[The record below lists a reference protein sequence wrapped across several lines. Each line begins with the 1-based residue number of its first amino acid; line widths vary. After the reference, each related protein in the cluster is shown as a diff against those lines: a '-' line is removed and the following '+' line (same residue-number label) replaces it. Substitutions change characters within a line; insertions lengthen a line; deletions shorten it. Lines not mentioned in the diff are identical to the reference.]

1 MRLKL
6 CLLLVFMITY
16 SWSQTTKTFGS
27 SGTFAV
33 PSGVTSIN
41 VQAWGGGGSGGGASG
56 SPLLLGRGAAGG
68 GGGAYASGP
77 VSVTSGT
84 TLNVVVASQ
93 TAGTTGTGTA
103 GGNSTIT
110 GFESSILAA
119 GGSGGAANNA
129 GGTPLGGTGG
139 TTAASAG
146 TTKLAGSNGGNGNSW
161 NLLGLLLSSGP
172 GGAGAN
178 NGGAGGAA
186 VSGLIL
192 SNAAGNAGSTPGGA
206 GSGAINSALGAPYT
220 GGAGAAGQVIISYT
234 CPTYSITSTTA
245 TNVCSTSG
253 TTSTVTLTSGAGA
266 LPVGNYVVTYN
277 RSSPAAT
284 ALTANLVVTTA
295 GTGNFTAT
303 GLSTAGT
310 STITIT
316 KLTSETCSSN
326 ITTNNTATITI
337 APATVGGTVSGGTS
351 ICTGNTSGLLT
362 LSGNVG
368 TVVKWQFAVS
378 PFSTWTDVSNP
389 TTANTYT
396 SVSLTATTQFR
407 AVIIGIC
414 GTANSG
420 TTTVTVNPVP
430 TITLTENSIDIC
442 FQDNS
447 SGTPITGVFEGLTGS
462 PTTYSIVWNPSPA
475 NNFVAVTDAALSGNN
490 FYFDVPAGL
499 AVGTYTGT
507 ITVKNAAGC
516 VSLGVPI
523 SINIKES
530 PTITTTGVA
539 TGVNTSASAQTSS
552 LPYSATTGNPTKYS
566 IDWDAAANS
575 ALLSD
580 QGNTVFSFAANGGNI
595 NTIQIPANVPAGTYS
610 GLITIAGEACS
621 HTVPIS
627 IVISNPAPTI
637 NLSATADDICS
648 QSSSVVTILGYNT
661 PTANPTTYSIV
672 WNPSPANSFTAVT
685 NDALPASPIDIVVPG
700 GTVPGTYTGTLTVK
714 NANGDTSPGYTF
726 TITVFQSSTITSS
739 GTLNP
744 IFTSSSSQNATLVYS
759 ATSGSPN
766 KYHIDWAD
774 NTFLADQPT
783 TLESFSASGGSL
795 HSITIAAN
803 VPAGTYTG
811 TFFISNQNCEKSYP
825 ISIVISNPTP
835 TIELAAA
842 TENVCIVNNVAPE
855 QTTLSYSA
863 TTGNPT
869 TYSIAWDSSPTNNF
883 VDVTDAS
890 LPNSPI
896 TIAVPSD
903 IFTGTYTGTLTVKN
917 SGSTVSSDYEFTVT
931 VANTPGLYINGEAII
946 SPLTTSSSPQIAT
959 LEYAQVTGA
968 LPATYNIDWDAAA
981 NTALLQDQPN
991 TAWTFEP
998 IGDIINTIAISAN
1011 VPPGTYYGTMFLNTN
1026 TCTGSVPVS
1035 IVINDPAPTINLAKT
1050 AATVCSHTN
1059 ESTTTLNYSATT
1071 GNPTTYSILWD
1082 SSPANNF
1089 VAVTDAALPA
1099 SPITIVIPAGTVAE
1113 SYTGNLTVKNA
1124 NGDVSTNSIFTV
1136 KVIQGVAL
1144 TSTQIIDPITTSS
1157 SPQTATLQYSAALG
1171 IPNKYG
1177 IDWDDNTFL
1186 GDQPITLFTFS
1197 ESGGLLNTITIS
1209 ANVPPGTYTGTFF
1222 IYGQTCQESFP
1233 ISIVISSPVPTIDLA
1248 TTAESRCSDPIET
1261 TGTTLEYSTTTGG
1274 PVTYSII
1281 WDSSPANNFAY
1292 VIDESLPASPII
1304 ISIPAGTAPQT
1315 YTGNLVVK
1323 SVDNVS
1329 SNHVFSLK
1337 IIQCDNINST
1347 GITDPLSAKNIV
1359 AGTSPNQVDSTS
1371 TTDSASAENPVVVS
1385 VLNKVIDINT
1395 FNQNIDKVFIYDVSG
1410 TLIYKKDSV
1419 ENPSLTIDNL
1429 RSGNQVLV
1437 VKVLLKNSFVKTNKI
1452 IY

>member
-1 MRLKL
+1 
-6 CLLLVFMITY
+6 MITY

-33 PSGVTSIN
+33 PSGVTSIS

-56 SPLLLGRGAAGG
+56 APLLLGRGAAGG

-84 TLNVVVASQ
+84 TLNVVVAGL

-129 GGTPLGGTGG
+129 GGTPVGGAGG

-146 TTKLAGSNGGNGNSW
+146 TTKLAGGNGGNGNSW

-192 SNAAGNAGSTPGGA
+192 SNAPGNAGSTPGGA
-206 GSGAINSALGAPYT
+206 GSGAINSALGAPYA

-253 TTSTVTLTSGAGA
+253 TTATVTLTSGAGA

-277 RSSPAAT
+277 RSSPNAT
-284 ALTANLVVTTA
+284 ALTANVVVTTA
-295 GTGNFTAT
+295 GTGTFTAT
-303 GLSTAGT
+303 GLSTAGS

-351 ICTGNTSGLLT
+351 ICAGNTSGVLT

-396 SVSLTATTQFR
+396 SVPLTATTQFR
-407 AVIIGIC
+407 AVITGIC
-414 GTANSG
+414 GTTNSG
-420 TTTVTVNPVP
+420 TTTVTVNRLPAA
-430 TITLTENSIDIC
+430 TLTKDSFDIC

-447 SGTPITGVFEGLTGS
+447 SGTHILGTFDSIINS
-462 PTTYSIVWNPSPA
+462 PTTYSIVWNSSPS
-475 NNFVAVTDAALSGNN
+475 NNFVPITDASLSGSN
-490 FYFDVPAGL
+490 FNFDFYVPAGL

-516 VSLGVPI
+516 VSLGAPLI
-523 SINIKES
+523 INIKES
-530 PTITTTGVA
+530 STIATSGNIASVCKTGTTQNASLTY
-539 TGVNTSASAQTSS
+539 SAS
-552 LPYSATTGNPTKYS
+552 TGSPTQYS
-566 IDWDAAANS
+566 IDWDSTANS
-575 ALLSD
+575 ALLTD
-580 QGNTVFSFAANGGNI
+580 QGITSFNFASGGGIVNNI
-595 NTIQIPANVPAGTYS
+595 QVPANVASGTYS
-610 GLITIAGEACS
+610 GTLLLIGGTCQASQPVTI
-621 HTVPIS
+621 TVSSP
-627 IVISNPAPTI
+627 PTI
-637 NLSATADDICS
+637 TFAN
-648 QSSSVVTILGYNT
+648 SSTVNVCYGGNTTGYLLFIDEVTGS
-661 PTANPTTYSIV
+661 PATYSIV
-672 WNPSPANSFTAVT
+672 WNSSPANNLQGVTDAPFPQNSIGFSIPSQLAV
-685 NDALPASPIDIVVPG
+685 
-700 GTVPGTYTGTLTVK
+700 GTYTGTLTVK
-714 NANGDTSPGYTF
+714 NANGC
-726 TITVFQSSTITSS
+726 VSS
-739 GTLNP
+739 GTVITINVNDTPTINTAGTINP
-744 IFTSSSSQNATLVYS
+744 IF
-759 ATSGSPN
+759 
-766 KYHIDWAD
+766 
-774 NTFLADQPT
+774 
-783 TLESFSASGGSL
+783 
-795 HSITIAAN
+795 
-803 VPAGTYTG
+803 
-811 TFFISNQNCEKSYP
+811 
-825 ISIVISNPTP
+825 
-835 TIELAAA
+835 
-842 TENVCIVNNVAPE
+842 
-855 QTTLSYSA
+855 
-863 TTGNPT
+863 
-869 TYSIAWDSSPTNNF
+869 
-883 VDVTDAS
+883 
-890 LPNSPI
+890 
-896 TIAVPSD
+896 
-903 IFTGTYTGTLTVKN
+903 
-917 SGSTVSSDYEFTVT
+917 
-931 VANTPGLYINGEAII
+931 
-946 SPLTTSSSPQIAT
+946 TSSSPQIAT
-959 LEYAQVTGA
+959 LEYSQVTGA
-968 LPATYNIDWDAAA
+968 LPETYNIDWDAAA

-1011 VPPGTYYGTMFLNTN
+1011 VPPGTYHGTMFLNTS

-1035 IVINDPAPTINLAKT
+1035 IVISDPAPTIQLAANAGGICTDVDGTDQNSILGYAETTGDPVSYSIVWSTTPANNLTNITDETLYGSPIVIIVPLATAAGIYTGTLTVKNENGIVSTGYNFSLNVRQSTKITSTGVVDGVSVSPNSQNTTLSYSTATGNPTKYFIDWNNAANAALLEDQNDTLFSFAANGGIINNIVIPANVPAGTYSGTISILGESQSCSYDTAISIVISSPVPTINLAKT
-1050 AATVCSHTN
+1050 AATVCSDTN
-1059 ESTTTLNYSATT
+1059 ESTTTLSYSA
-1071 GNPTTYSILWD
+1071 
-1082 SSPANNF
+1082 
-1089 VAVTDAALPA
+1089 
-1099 SPITIVIPAGTVAE
+1099 
-1113 SYTGNLTVKNA
+1113 
-1124 NGDVSTNSIFTV
+1124 
-1136 KVIQGVAL
+1136 
-1144 TSTQIIDPITTSS
+1144 
-1157 SPQTATLQYSAALG
+1157 
-1171 IPNKYG
+1171 
-1177 IDWDDNTFL
+1177 
-1186 GDQPITLFTFS
+1186 
-1197 ESGGLLNTITIS
+1197 
-1209 ANVPPGTYTGTFF
+1209 
-1222 IYGQTCQESFP
+1222 
-1233 ISIVISSPVPTIDLA
+1233 
-1248 TTAESRCSDPIET
+1248 
-1261 TGTTLEYSTTTGG
+1261 TTGG
-1274 PVTYSII
+1274 PVTYSIV

-1329 SNHVFSLK
+1329 SNHIFLLK
-1337 IIQCDNINST
+1337 IIQCDGINST

-1395 FNQNIDKVFIYDVSG
+1395 FNENIDKVFIYDVSG

-1419 ENPSLTIDNL
+1419 ENPSLVIDNL

-1437 VKVLLKNSFVKTNKI
+1437 VKVLLKNSTSKTKKI

>member
-1 MRLKL
+1 
-6 CLLLVFMITY
+6 MITY

-33 PSGVTSIN
+33 PSGVTSIS
-41 VQAWGGGGSGGGASG
+41 VQAWGGGGASG
-56 SPLLLGRGAAGG
+56 APLLLGRGAAGG

-129 GGTPLGGTGG
+129 GGTPVGGAGG

-146 TTKLAGSNGGNGNSW
+146 TTKLAGGNGGNGNSW

-178 NGGAGGAA
+178 NGGVGGAA

-192 SNAAGNAGSTPGGA
+192 SNAPGNAGSTPGGA
-206 GSGAINSALGAPYT
+206 GSGAINSALGAPYA

-277 RSSPAAT
+277 RSSPNAT
-284 ALTANLVVTTA
+284 ALTANVVVTTA
-295 GTGNFTAT
+295 GTGTFTAT
-303 GLSTAGT
+303 GLSTAG
-310 STITIT
+310 SSIITIT

-351 ICTGNTSGLLT
+351 ICAGNTSGALT

-396 SVSLTATTQFR
+396 SVPLTATTQFR
-407 AVIIGIC
+407 AVITAIC

-462 PTTYSIVWNPSPA
+462 PTTYSIVWNPSPV
-475 NNFVAVTDAALSGNN
+475 NNLVAITDDALSGNN
-490 FYFDVPAGL
+490 FYFEVPAGL

-516 VSLGVPI
+516 VSLGAPLI
-523 SINIKES
+523 INIKES
-530 PTITTTGVA
+530 PTI
-539 TGVNTSASAQTSS
+539 
-552 LPYSATTGNPTKYS
+552 
-566 IDWDAAANS
+566 NS
-575 ALLSD
+575 A
-580 QGNTVFSFAANGGNI
+580 G
-595 NTIQIPANVPAGTYS
+595 
-610 GLITIAGEACS
+610 
-621 HTVPIS
+621 
-627 IVISNPAPTI
+627 TI
-637 NLSATADDICS
+637 NP
-648 QSSSVVTILGYNT
+648 ILTSNT
-661 PTANPTTYSIV
+661 
-672 WNPSPANSFTAVT
+672 
-685 NDALPASPIDIVVPG
+685 
-700 GTVPGTYTGTLTVK
+700 
-714 NANGDTSPGYTF
+714 
-726 TITVFQSSTITSS
+726 
-739 GTLNP
+739 
-744 IFTSSSSQNATLVYS
+744 SQNATLVYS
-759 ATSGSPN
+759 ATTGNPDRYS
-766 KYHIDWAD
+766 IDWAD
-774 NTFLADQPT
+774 NTFLADQPI
-783 TLESFSASGGSL
+783 TLDSFSASGGAL
-795 HSITIAAN
+795 HSITISAN

-811 TFFISNQNCEKSYP
+811 TFFISNQNCERSYP
-825 ISIVISNPTP
+825 ISILIVDSAP
-835 TIELAAA
+835 TIALAAA
-842 TENVCIVNNVAPE
+842 TENVCIFNNVTPE

-869 TYSIAWDSSPTNNF
+869 TYSIAWVTSPTNNF

-890 LPNSPI
+890 LPSSPI

-903 IFTGTYTGTLTVKN
+903 TFTGTYTGTLTVKN
-917 SGSTVSSDYEFTVT
+917 SGGTVSSDYDFTVT
-931 VANTPGLYINGEAII
+931 VANTPGLYINGPAVI
-946 SPLTTSSSPQIAT
+946 SPLTTSSSAQIAT
-959 LEYAQVTGA
+959 LEYSQVTGA
-968 LPATYNIDWDAAA
+968 LPETYNIDWDAAA

-1011 VPPGTYYGTMFLNTN
+1011 VPPGTYYGTMFLNTS

-1035 IVINDPAPTINLAKT
+1035 IVINDPAPTIELEPT
-1050 AATVCSHTN
+1050 TVDTCPGN
-1059 ESTTTLNYSATT
+1059 TTTLYYNATT
-1071 GNPTTYSILWD
+1071 GNPTTYSIVWN

-1089 VAVTDAALPA
+1089 VAVTDAAFPS
-1099 SPITIVIPAGTVAE
+1099 SPISIAVPAGI
-1113 SYTGNLTVKNA
+1113 YTGNLTVKNA

-1136 KVIQGVAL
+1136 KVFQSAYII
-1144 TSTQIIDPITTSS
+1144 STGTIDTITTSS
-1157 SPQTATLQYSAALG
+1157 SPQTATLQYSSTLG
-1171 IPNKYG
+1171 SPNKYG

-1186 GDQPITLFTFS
+1186 GDQGVTLFPFS
-1197 ESGGLLNTITIS
+1197 ASGGALNTITIS

-1222 IYGQTCQESFP
+1222 ISNLTCQESFP
-1233 ISIVISSPVPTIDLA
+1233 ISIVISNPVPTIDLGTSA
-1248 TTAESRCSDPIET
+1248 LDVCVYSGSNTNPQVLLGYSGTTGNPTTYSIAWSQSPPNGIFTVNNAALPLSPITITVPSSTAPGTYTGTLTVKNASGAVSSGSIFTLEVNQGPTIST
-1261 TGTTLEYSTTTGG
+1261 TGTLNPITTSPVSQNATLIYNGATGN
-1274 PVTYSII
+1274 PTYYYTE
-1281 WDSSPANNFAY
+1281 WDSPLLANQNLTPYSFSSFGG
-1292 VIDESLPASPII
+1292 ILNS
-1304 ISIPAGTAPQT
+1304 ISISANAPAGT
-1315 YTGNLVVK
+1315 YTGTLTI
-1323 SVDNVS
+1323 
-1329 SNHVFSLK
+1329 F
-1337 IIQCDNINST
+1337 NST
-1347 GITDPLSAKNIV
+1347 CDKSYPISIV
-1359 AGTSPNQVDSTS
+1359 INPSSGKTTIAGASPNQIQSTS

-1419 ENPSLTIDNL
+1419 ENPSLVIDNL

-1437 VKVLLKNSFVKTNKI
+1437 VKVLLKSSTSKTKKI